1 MRERSKRWMIP
12 GLLAVLAALSLL
24 CSGCG
29 DGSAPAG
36 TATPGSTPSST
47 PTSSTA
53 PVVDAVAPGFTL
65 ATVDGQTVKLEELRG
80 QPVFLTFW
88 TTKCSACRL
97 QMPFVQAA
105 FEQKGTE
112 VSFVAVNIMDS
123 GETVQQFAED
133 EGVGF
138 TIALDSDAAVAIVY
152 NVRYI
157 PYNFLIDE
165 QGVIRDVRIGAFGS
179 TEELLTAL
187 ENL

>member
-1 MRERSKRWMIP
+1 MRGWSKRWMML
-12 GLLAVLAALSLL
+12 GLLVVLAGLSLL
-24 CSGCG
+24 SSGCG
-29 DGSAPAG
+29 DGSTPAA
-36 TATPGSTPSST
+36 TATPSSTPAST

-53 PVVDAVAPGFTL
+53 PVVDAFAPGFTL
-65 ATVDGQTVKLEELRG
+65 ATVDGQTLKLDELRG

-88 TTKCSACRL
+88 TTKCSACRY

-105 FEQKGTE
+105 FEEKGAE

-123 GETVQQFAED
+123 SDTVEQFAED

-138 TIALDSDAAVAIVY
+138 TIALDSDAAVALVY

-179 TEELLTAL
+179 TEELLAAL
-187 ENL
+187 EKL